1 MNLSNIDK
9 FYQILKEEKIN
20 IEGLIE
26 LLKEKKKWKNLWF

>member
-26 LLKEKKKWKNLWF
+26 LLKEKKK

>member
-20 IEGLIE
+20 IEGLIK
-26 LLKEKKKWKNLWF
+26 LLEKNQ

>member
-1 MNLSNIDK
+1 MDEINIDK
-9 FYQILKEEKIN
+9 FYQILNEEKIN

>member
-1 MNLSNIDK
+1 MEEINIDK

-26 LLKEKKKWKNLWF
+26 LLKRNKGVKE

>member
-20 IEGLIE
+20 IEGLIK
-26 LLKEKKKWKNLWF
+26 LLEKKQ